1 MNRAYDLAPPLIR
14 FFLFYHL
21 HEKTALQSAYE
32 VLNSIAKVNAHLL
45 SEDQQ
50 KALIVQAAESW
61 LAKKRKIKQGTLV
74 NVEDFRFE
82 SSQKIELGPWREFKR
97 ISESEEFSAVLWT
110 LILGFPAR
118 QVAAGLHTTEGTVKL
133 RVSRGLKK
141 LGRLHGTGTA
151 QA

>member
-21 HEKTALQSAYE
+21 HEKTAMQAAYE
-32 VLNSIAKVNAHLL
+32 VLNSISKADADKLTI
-45 SEDQQ
+45 DQQ
-50 KALIVQAAESW
+50 QSLIVRAVETW
-61 LAKKRKIKQGTLV
+61 LAKKRKSKQNTLV

-82 SSQKIELGPWREFKR
+82 SSKKVELGPWREFKR
-97 ISESEEFSAVLWT
+97 LAESEEFSAVLWT
-110 LILGFPAR
+110 LILEFPADR
-118 QVAAGLHTTEGTVKL
+118 VAAGLNTTEGTVKL

-151 QA
+151 